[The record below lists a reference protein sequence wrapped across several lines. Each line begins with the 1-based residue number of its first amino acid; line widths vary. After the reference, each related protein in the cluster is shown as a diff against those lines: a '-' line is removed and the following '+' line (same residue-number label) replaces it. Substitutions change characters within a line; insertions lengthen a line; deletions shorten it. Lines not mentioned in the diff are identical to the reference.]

1 MFATVPESSTEKYHH
16 PELPPEHVSFWRLFR
31 DSLPLLF
38 CHRGWFT
45 AVLVVTVLHAILDP
59 MQGVV
64 IKKVTDGLAGKGGND
79 TRAIIHFIPWYIS
92 ILVGLAFLQFLE
104 KSLKGFYDPLITFS
118 LQRIYLGR
126 RPKDDSTAVIS
137 RLQYDCR
144 DARKAVEVYV
154 RDIPAILVG
163 IVTVLI
169 VQWSLSPEW
178 LPALLMIVV
187 PNLALTLW
195 LGRPIRRSNREMFIA
210 VTEVARSASPD
221 QLDELVKKQN
231 SLYGRLWRRE
241 SWMGFSEVMMQFT
254 IWIGCL
260 LVVWGVRTIPNAFG
274 LSEVSPGGLALFVAN
289 VHFLSKPL
297 INIGK
302 SFNKFCS
309 TEPALRRALYE

>member
-1 MFATVPESSTEKYHH
+1 MSASVVETAPPESRR
-16 PELPPEHVSFWRLFR
+16 PEEPEEPVSSWRLFR
-31 DSLPLLF
+31 DTMPLLL
-38 CHRGWFT
+38 CHRGWFA
-45 AVLVVTVLHAILDP
+45 AVLVVTVLNAVLDP

-64 IKKVTDGLAGKGGND
+64 IKKVTDGLAGKGGAAGD
-79 TRAIIHFIPWYIS
+79 AMIQYIPWYIA
-92 ILVGLAFLQFLE
+92 ILIGLAIFQFMD
-104 KSLKGFYDPLITFS
+104 KSLKGFYDPLITFA

-126 RPKDDSTAVIS
+126 RTDDDLTAIIS

-154 RDIPAILVG
+154 RDIPANTVG
-163 IVTVLI
+163 LITVFV

-178 LPALLMIVV
+178 LPALLLIAV

-195 LGRPIRRSNREMFIA
+195 LGRPIRCANREMFIA

-221 QLDELVKKQN
+221 TMDELHKKQE
-231 SLYGRLWRRE
+231 SLYGRIWRRE

-260 LVVWGVRTIPNAFG
+260 VIVFAARTIPSRLG
-274 LSEVSPGGLALFVAN
+274 LSDVSPGSLALFVAN

-302 SFNKFCS
+302 AYNKFCS

>member
-1 MFATVPESSTEKYHH
+1 MSATVTEPSTEKHRH
-16 PELPPEHVSFWRLFR
+16 PEEPPEHVSFWRLFR
-31 DSLPLLF
+31 DSLPLLL
-38 CHRGWFT
+38 CHRGCFT
-45 AVLVVTVLHAILDP
+45 VVLVVTVLHAILDP

-64 IKKVTDGLAGKGGND
+64 IKKVTDGLAGKGGSD
-79 TRAIIHFIPWYIS
+79 AGTLIHFIPWYIA
-92 ILVGLAFLQFLE
+92 ILIGLAFLRFLE
-104 KSLKGFYDPLITFS
+104 KSLKGFYDPLITFA
-118 LQRIYLGR
+118 LQRIYLER
-126 RPKDDSTAVIS
+126 RPNDDTNAIIS

-154 RDIPAILVG
+154 SDIPAIVVG
-163 IVTVLI
+163 IVTVFI

-178 LPALLMIVV
+178 LPALLIIVV

-195 LGRPIRRSNREMFIA
+195 LGRPIRRSNREMVIA
-210 VTEVARSASPD
+210 VTDVARSASPD
-221 QLDELVKKQN
+221 QLDELKKKQE

-260 LVVWGVRTIPNAFG
+260 LVIWGARTIPSAIG

-297 INIGK
+297 INVGK
-302 SFNKFCS
+302 AFNKFCS